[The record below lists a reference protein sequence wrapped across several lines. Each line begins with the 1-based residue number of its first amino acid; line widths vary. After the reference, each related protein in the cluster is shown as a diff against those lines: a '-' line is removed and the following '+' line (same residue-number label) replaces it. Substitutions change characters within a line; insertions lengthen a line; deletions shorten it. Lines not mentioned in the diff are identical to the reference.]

1 MIPLGWVV
9 LTPSGILPLVPS
21 TPTLVTPRVSI
32 VSVLVVLVSRTLISS
47 VARTLVL
54 VPGTLVLVPLA
65 WVRPLAPTLVA
76 FLLLATAHQVR
87 WRTSW
92 VESFPGFVP
101 R

>member
-32 VSVLVVLVSRTLISS
+32 VAVLVVV

-87 WRTSW
+87 RRTSW
-92 VESFPGFVP
+92 VESFPGLVP
-101 R
+101 W

>member
-1 MIPLGWVV
+1 MIPLGWVI
-9 LTPSGILPLVPS
+9 LTPSGILPLVSS
-21 TPTLVTPRVSI
+21 TSTLVTPWVSI
-32 VSVLVVLVSRTLISS
+32 VAVLVVLVARTLISS
-47 VARTLVL
+47 VAR
-54 VPGTLVLVPLA
+54 TLVLVPLA